1 MKTKLLVFIMFWIG
15 LISFSQNTTIPDDNF
30 ENYLETHDASGNTV
44 TLGDALSMGN
54 GIANDNTVT
63 TANINTVTT
72 LDVGELGISDLT
84 GIEDFVSLSE
94 LKCDNN
100 NLTSLDVS
108 NNTALTALICDNNQ
122 LTTIDVSENVDLYLF
137 YCGVNQLTNLDL
149 TKNVALQYFWCN
161 ANNLSSLDFRNG
173 NNTLIFD
180 FVALTNPNL
189 FCIDVDDATYSA
201 SMWFNIDPQCSFSE
215 NCGSLGTE
223 DFDLESFTMYP
234 NPVNEKLTITLNEES
249 TYSIVNVNGQVL
261 KKGKL
266 GPGDN
271 TLMTSQLSK
280 GLYFLDIR
288 TDSGFIFKKLVKQ

>member
-1 MKTKLLVFIMFWIG
+1 MFLIG
-15 LISFSQNTTIPDDNF
+15 FTSFSQNTNVPDDKF

-44 TLGDALSMGN
+44 ILGDVLSMGN

-84 GIEDFVSLSE
+84 GIEDFVSLTE

-108 NNTALTALICDNNQ
+108 NNTALTVLTCNNNQ

-149 TKNVALQYFWCN
+149 TKNAALQDFWCN
-161 ANNLSSLDFRNG
+161 SNNLSSLDFRNG
-173 NNTLIFD
+173 SNTLIFD

-189 FCIDVDDATYSA
+189 FCIDVDDATYS
-201 SMWFNIDPQCSFSE
+201 SNMWFNIDPQCSFSE
-215 NCGSLGTE
+215 NCGSLGINE
-223 DFDLESFTMYP
+223 VELAGFSMYP
-234 NPVNEKLTITLNEES
+234 NPVNDILTVTLNEES

-266 GPGDN
+266 GPGDS
-271 TLMTSQLSK
+271 TLMTS
-280 GLYFLDIR
+280 
-288 TDSGFIFKKLVKQ
+288 